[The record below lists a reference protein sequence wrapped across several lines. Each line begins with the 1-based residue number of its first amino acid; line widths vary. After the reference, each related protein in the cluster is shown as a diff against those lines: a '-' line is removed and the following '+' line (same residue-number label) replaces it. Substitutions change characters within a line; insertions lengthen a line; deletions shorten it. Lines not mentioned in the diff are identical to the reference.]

1 LNVSDITQSNTI
13 GFAIDLPNAVKTAL
27 GKLRTEK
34 NMIEEIKQASAPPK
48 LAHSYGFGQ
57 IDLVPD
63 AAFGGKLHESH
74 YKVAVRSFAGCE
86 QT

>member
-1 LNVSDITQSNTI
+1 MSTMWTTK
-13 GFAIDLPNAVKTAL
+13 GFVTAL

-34 NMIEEIKQASAPPK
+34 NMIKEIKQASAPPK
-48 LAHSYGFGQ
+48 LAHSYDFGK

-63 AAFGGKLHESH
+63 AAVGGKLHESN
-74 YKVAVRSFAGCE
+74 YKVAVLPFADCE